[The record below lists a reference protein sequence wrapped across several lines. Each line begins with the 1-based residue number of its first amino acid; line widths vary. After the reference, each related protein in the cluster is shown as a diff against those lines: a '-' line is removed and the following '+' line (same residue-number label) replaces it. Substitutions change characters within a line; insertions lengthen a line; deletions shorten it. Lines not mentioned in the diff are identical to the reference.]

1 MDESDK
7 DRKIEEYQKFIEETL
22 KVDLKEIET
31 NLEKKFDKFK
41 QWEELKDIIA
51 MLRMKDNQDLNLQV
65 PVGCNIYV
73 NAETET
79 NDTIIVDV
87 GLGCLLEM
95 NYVEGE
101 KYCNIRMGLLKKEIE
116 HYRSLA
122 VNVKVKIKLTL
133 LAINELKSC

>member
-1 MDESDK
+1 MNESEK
-7 DRKIEEYQKFIEETL
+7 KLKIDEYQKFIDETL

-31 NLEKKFDKFK
+31 NLRKKFDKFK
-41 QWEELKDIIA
+41 EWEELKDIVR
-51 MLRMKDNQDLNLQV
+51 MLKMKQDQDVNLQV
-65 PVGCNIYV
+65 PIGCNVYV

-79 NDTIIVDV
+79 NDTVLVDV

-95 NYVEGE
+95 NYIETD

-116 HYRSLA
+116 HYRSFA

-133 LAINELKSC
+133 LAINELKST